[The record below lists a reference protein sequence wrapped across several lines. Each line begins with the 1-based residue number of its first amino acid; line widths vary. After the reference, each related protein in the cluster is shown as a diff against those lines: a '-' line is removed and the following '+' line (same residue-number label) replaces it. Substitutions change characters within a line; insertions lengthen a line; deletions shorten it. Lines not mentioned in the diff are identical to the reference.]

1 MMGNLMIF
9 AERNFLS
16 NRISIRLGHRAEG
29 GVAEALPVTFVSVVP
44 GTVSGAPCLDLHPND
59 AQALMDQLW
68 HVGFRPSEG
77 SGSAGA
83 LAATQRHLEDMRT
96 LVFKESK

>member
-1 MMGNLMIF
+1 MDNLMIF

-16 NRISIRLGHRAEG
+16 NRISIRLGQRVEG
-29 GVAEALPVTFVSVVP
+29 GVAEALPVTFVSVEQ
-44 GTVSGAPCLDLHPND
+44 GSVSVAPCLDLHPND
-59 AQALMDQLW
+59 AQALIDQLW

-83 LAATQRHLEDMRT
+83 LAATERHLEDMRT